1 MLPNKTALNILILVF
16 VCLALFLPG
25 SLKRGLWSPD
35 ETRYITISKEMV
47 DSGDWITLR
56 RNGEI
61 YTQKPPVFF
70 WAISAFGLL
79 LGGFSELSARLV
91 SILSGTGTVIV
102 TYIFARK
109 LFNDNT
115 ALVSGMILST
125 AIAYFAAS
133 QMVMLD
139 ALFTFLTVSSLYL
152 IYTGLTDAGRRSL
165 CYFTAFMLMALA
177 TLTKGPV
184 GFIIPLLAMAAYA
197 VSTRQARAL
206 LSRGT
211 LAGFIVFLA
220 IIASWLVPA
229 CIRGGEAYT
238 NELLI
243 KQIFGRY
250 LQAFD
255 HKEPMYYYFYAFPG
269 GFLPWII
276 LLPAACFFLV
286 KNRADGRAK
295 LLACWAL
302 SIFIFFTTSR
312 SKNILY
318 ILPMYP
324 AAAIAIAYYWDHERK
339 PLKPL
344 MISVAAIIAL
354 SASVSLFVMPHIDRL
369 KSPKYLSSEIREAI
383 GPDGR
388 LSTFRINPVYWI
400 YYCGRGHINELDG
413 NDKLNE
419 YLLSK
424 ERVFCIIDLSAY
436 RDYISSNKNHG
447 YLLAYTPYG
456 SRKTLGLISNRIR

>member
-295 LLACWAL
+295 LLACWA
-302 SIFIFFTTSR
+302 
-312 SKNILY
+312 
-318 ILPMYP
+318 
-324 AAAIAIAYYWDHERK
+324 
-339 PLKPL
+339 
-344 MISVAAIIAL
+344 
-354 SASVSLFVMPHIDRL
+354 
-369 KSPKYLSSEIREAI
+369 
-383 GPDGR
+383 
-388 LSTFRINPVYWI
+388 
-400 YYCGRGHINELDG
+400 
-413 NDKLNE
+413 
-419 YLLSK
+419 
-424 ERVFCIIDLSAY
+424 
-436 RDYISSNKNHG
+436 
-447 YLLAYTPYG
+447 
-456 SRKTLGLISNRIR
+456 